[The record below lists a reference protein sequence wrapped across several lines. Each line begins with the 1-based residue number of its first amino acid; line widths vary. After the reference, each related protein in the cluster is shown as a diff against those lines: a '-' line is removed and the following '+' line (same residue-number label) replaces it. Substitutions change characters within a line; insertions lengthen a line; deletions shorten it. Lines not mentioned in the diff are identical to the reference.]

1 MEIGERSTTVS
12 PGRAIAGEI
21 YRRQL
26 LAGMTRKLQAS
37 GRTSERGLVRAIQT
51 NLGILPTASPL
62 LP

>member
-1 MEIGERSTTVS
+1 MEIGDRNTAAS

-51 NLGILPTASPL
+51 HLGIAPTPTTLA
-62 LP
+62 

>member
-1 MEIGERSTTVS
+1 MVIGERTTAAS

-51 NLGILPTASPL
+51 TLGITSTPL
-62 LP
+62 MIP

>member
-1 MEIGERSTTVS
+1 MEIGERNTAVS

-26 LAGMTRKLQAS
+26 LAGMTRKLQAT
-37 GRTSERGLVRAIQT
+37 GRTSERGLVRAIQV
-51 NLGILPTASPL
+51 NLGILPTQTI

>member
-1 MEIGERSTTVS
+1 MEIGERNTAVS

-26 LAGMTRKLQAS
+26 LAGMTRKLQAT
-37 GRTSERGLVRAIQT
+37 GRTSERGLVRAIQA
-51 NLGILPTASPL
+51 NLGILPTQTI

>member
-1 MEIGERSTTVS
+1 MEIGERTPAAN

-51 NLGILPTASPL
+51 NLGIVPTPL
-62 LP
+62 AQP

>member
-1 MEIGERSTTVS
+1 MGIGDRNTTVT
-12 PGRAIAGEI
+12 PGRAVASEI

-37 GRTSERGLVRAIQT
+37 GRTAERGLVRAIQR
-51 NLGILPTASPL
+51 NLGILPTPTT

>member
-1 MEIGERSTTVS
+1 MEIGERITAFT
-12 PGRAIAGEI
+12 PGRAIAGEL

-26 LAGMTRKLQAS
+26 LAGMTRKLQAT

-51 NLGILPTASPL
+51 NLGILPTPTT